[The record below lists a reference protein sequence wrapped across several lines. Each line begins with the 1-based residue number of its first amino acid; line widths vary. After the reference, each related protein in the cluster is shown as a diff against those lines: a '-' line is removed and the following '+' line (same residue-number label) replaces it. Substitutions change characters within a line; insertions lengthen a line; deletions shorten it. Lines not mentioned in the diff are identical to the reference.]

1 MPKKGEHKLQLV
13 KPWHIS
19 SILRETL
26 FSPLLLLAFVLFV
39 VISNY
44 CTDFCFMQGQK
55 VPHKT
60 NYPTNRTLILPPGK
74 TKWDGKLP
82 FAIGGKGNV
91 SGCDVFD
98 GKWVRDYTEPLYQ
111 EWECPFI
118 GPQLTCLEHG
128 RPEKDY
134 RYWRWQ
140 PHGCSIPSFNATLM
154 LEALRGKRMMF
165 VGDSLNRGQF
175 TSLICLLQRD
185 IPQQA
190 KSFKMIGSFFIFTAK
205 EFETTIEF
213 YWAPFLLESNSD
225 DPYKHRVSNRI
236 IRNNSIDV
244 HGQHWVGADILVFN
258 TYIWWISG
266 LKILLGGSFE
276 DEVKET
282 VEVAKEESYGMAMK
296 SLVKWIDKNVDPERT
311 RVFFTT
317 MSPTHQWSYKWHG
330 DPKGNCYNETTM
342 IEDPNFFG
350 AEKSLME
357 VTVNELNKS
366 IIPITLV
373 NITQLSSSRKD
384 AHTSIYK
391 KPWGTLT
398 EKQVANPKSYADC
411 IHWCLPGLQDIWNEL
426 LFTKLF
432 YP

>member
-1 MPKKGEHKLQLV
+1 MKYPNMEIRIEIKGDHNKLQIV
-13 KPWHIS
+13 KPWHFS
-19 SILRETL
+19 SILREAL
-26 FSPLLLLAFVLFV
+26 FSPLLLLAFILFV

-44 CTDFCFMQGQK
+44 CTDFCFMHGQK
-55 VPHKT
+55 VPNNT

-82 FAIGGKGNV
+82 FAIGGKSNV
-91 SGCDVFD
+91 SGCDVFN

-175 TSLICLLQRD
+175 TSLVCLLQSD

-205 EFETTIEF
+205 EYEAKIEF

-225 DPYKHRVSNRI
+225 NPYKHRVSNRI

-282 VEVAKEESYGMAMK
+282 VEVPMEESYGMAMK
-296 SLVKWIDKNVDPERT
+296 SLVKWVDKNVDPERT

-317 MSPTHQWSYKWHG
+317 MSPTHQ
-330 DPKGNCYNETTM
+330 
-342 IEDPNFFG
+342 
-350 AEKSLME
+350 
-357 VTVNELNKS
+357 
-366 IIPITLV
+366 
-373 NITQLSSSRKD
+373 
-384 AHTSIYK
+384 
-391 KPWGTLT
+391 
-398 EKQVANPKSYADC
+398 
-411 IHWCLPGLQDIWNEL
+411 
-426 LFTKLF
+426 
-432 YP
+432 